1 MQSTALV
8 KHYYPWKMSLPENF
22 LICGSS
28 GSGKSTFL
36 EKLIST
42 PSIWSKGPL
51 QNVLYC
57 YGIYTPTV
65 EKFAK
70 NRPEISLIQ
79 GIPRN
84 LSQPQ
89 EMFSPSQNNILIFDD
104 LSSQTQNS
112 HDFTNM
118 LIRGSR
124 HCNCTLISL
133 EHFLLSDSKERRLQ
147 SPHWH
152 QICLFK
158 NQRCAHQI
166 ASLAK
171 QSAIA
176 DPKLVQK
183 AYFEATTPAHG
194 YLILDFRNETPPEMR
209 LISNVFSE
217 NSSPPVVWWV

>member
-1 MQSTALV
+1 MAAPPPSPL
-8 KHYYPWKMSLPENF
+8 YYPWKMSIPENF

-36 EKLIST
+36 EKLLAT
-42 PSIWSKGPL
+42 PKIWSAGRPDK
-51 QNVLYC
+51 VLYC
-57 YGIYTPTV
+57 YGIYTANV
-65 EKFAK
+65 ENFAK
-70 NRPEISLIQ
+70 NRPDISLIQ
-79 GIPRN
+79 GVPRN
-84 LSQPQ
+84 LSQPM

-104 LSSQTQNS
+104 LSSETQNNR
-112 HDFTNM
+112 DFTNM

-152 QICLFK
+152 EVCLFK
-158 NQRCAHQI
+158 NQRCSHQI
-166 ASLAK
+166 AALAR
-171 QSAIA
+171 QSDIA

-183 AYFEATTPAHG
+183 AYSEATAPAHG
-194 YLILDFRNETPPEMR
+194 YLILDFRNKTPPELR

-217 NSSPPVVWWV
+217 NNCPPVVWV